1 MEIEV
6 KTVKISQIR
15 PNPEN
20 PRRISDRDLDRMTKS
35 IEKFPEMLK
44 IREVVVDED
53 MVILGGN
60 MRYQS
65 LKRAGETEITV
76 KIARGLTPE
85 QKREFVIKDNGTYGE
100 WDYEALANV
109 WDDLPLVDFG
119 VRLPTEWFDPG
130 AANPGENIGT
140 IEEGAYTPEDIEHAA
155 GKTKD
160 SINQV
165 RELFAVLC
173 PECGHEFNIE
183 K

>member
-15 PNPEN
+15 PNPDN

-76 KIARGLTPE
+76 KIARGLTP
-85 QKREFVIKDNGTYGE
+85 GA
-100 WDYEALANV
+100 EA
-109 WDDLPLVDFG
+109 G
-119 VRLPTEWFDPG
+119 VYHQG
-130 AANPGENIGT
+130 
-140 IEEGAYTPEDIEHAA
+140 
-155 GKTKD
+155 
-160 SINQV
+160 
-165 RELFAVLC
+165 
-173 PECGHEFNIE
+173 
-183 K
+183 